1 MSTQLL
7 VKQGRV
13 EHTLTVPEGT
23 LFSGLIGVL
32 NAWEHK
38 EDYSWRLDASW
49 DDTWMLDLD
58 GTELPPSDVPQDA
71 AVADIIGSYSA
82 PALHL
87 SAIVKP
93 VQQLQVVTADGDIC
107 APLVVS

>member
-38 EDYSWRLDASW
+38 EDYS
-49 DDTWMLDLD
+49 
-58 GTELPPSDVPQDA
+58 
-71 AVADIIGSYSA
+71 
-82 PALHL
+82 
-87 SAIVKP
+87 
-93 VQQLQVVTADGDIC
+93 
-107 APLVVS
+107 